1 MYKFVFWPK
10 LYFLLFMLMNE
21 AVRRAAAFSSTR
33 GSFLRKNLQDN
44 RIINIH
50 YRAHYQSRP
59 NSSATALQISPSIT
73 GVDYPN
79 FLLAYEFQS
88 ISSLAVIIYVGCVYL
103 SIDNSAI
110 KELGKEED
118 IKDQNT
124 IDEPTYPSPSESK
137 KDTKSESEIVT
148 ENEEFEAVLEMSMV
162 GEKTEEIPTS
172 KSNISSLRREVATDI
187 KKVREREKRL
197 VLNTLSNTNRE
208 IKKKDELDAE
218 LEPEPEPE
226 PEPVLEE
233 KDESSPKKR
242 KRKRSI
248 LRRII
253 TLNGL
258 IGKRIDS
265 KK

>member
-1 MYKFVFWPK
+1 MCKLFVFWPK
-10 LYFLLFMLMNE
+10 LYVLLFMLMNE
-21 AVRRAAAFSSTR
+21 AVRPAAAFSSIR

-50 YRAHYQSRP
+50 YRAPYQTRP
-59 NSSATALQISPSIT
+59 NSSATALQISPFT

-79 FLLAYEFQS
+79 FLLAYEVQN
-88 ISSLAVIIYVGCVYL
+88 ISFLAVIIYVGCVYL
-103 SIDNSAI
+103 SIDDSTI
-110 KELGKEED
+110 KGLGKEED
-118 IKDQNT
+118 TGDQNT

-137 KDTKSESEIVT
+137 EDTKSESEIVI
-148 ENEEFEAVLEMSMV
+148 ENEEVEAVLEMSME
-162 GEKTEEIPTS
+162 GEITEEIPAS

-226 PEPVLEE
+226 PVLEE
-233 KDESSPKKR
+233 KEESSPKKR

-258 IGKRIDS
+258 IGR